1 MFSNYILLFF
11 VLLLNTTF
19 ASFHFYYTLYCPPK
33 SFIHLFYML
42 FERCLSPKGLAVV
55 EVSDWLGA

>member
-11 VLLLNTTF
+11 VLLFNTIF
-19 ASFHFYYTLYCPPK
+19 ASFHFYYTLYCPLK

-42 FERCLSPKGLAVV
+42 FERCLSPKG
-55 EVSDWLGA
+55 